1 MRYYYNRLKNII
13 SYLNFLF
20 GIYLWILIIYA
31 FLRYT
36 DLIKSSPLGTLLLS
50 PIKYIIEIF

>member
-1 MRYYYNRLKNII
+1 MGYYNKLKKIL
-13 SYLNFLF
+13 SYINFLF

-36 DLIKSSPLGTLLLS
+36 NLIKSSPLGKLLLS

>member
-1 MRYYYNRLKNII
+1 MRYYYNKLKNII

-36 DLIKSSPLGTLLLS
+36 DLIKPSPLGKILLS

>member
-1 MRYYYNRLKNII
+1 MRYYYNKLKNII

-36 DLIKSSPLGTLLLS
+36 NLIKSSPLGKLLLS
-50 PIKYIIEIF
+50 PIEYIIEIF

>member
-1 MRYYYNRLKNII
+1 MRYYYNKLKNVI

-36 DLIKSSPLGTLLLS
+36 DLIKSSPLGKLLLS
-50 PIKYIIEIF
+50 PIKYITEIF

>member
-1 MRYYYNRLKNII
+1 MNYYNKLKQII

-31 FLRYT
+31 FFRYT
-36 DLIKSSPLGTLLLS
+36 GLIKSSPLGKLLLT
-50 PIKYIIEIF
+50 PFKIITNVF

>member
-1 MRYYYNRLKNII
+1 MNYYNKLKQII

-31 FLRYT
+31 FFRYT
-36 DLIKSSPLGTLLLS
+36 GLIKSSPLGKLLLT
-50 PIKYIIEIF
+50 PFKIITIAF

>member
-1 MRYYYNRLKNII
+1 MRYYYNRLKNIV

-31 FLRYT
+31 FHRYT
-36 DLIKSSPLGTLLLS
+36 DLIKPSPLGKLLLS

>member
-1 MRYYYNRLKNII
+1 MNYYYNKLKQYI

-36 DLIKSSPLGTLLLS
+36 DLIKSSPLGKLLLS